1 MKYLLR
7 GICTMKNS
15 LEEVLI
21 LDLIYEKSTNKSFGD
36 AIESIKKELKDRKFG
51 VLWELN
57 FKDKMA
63 EHNIDFPNN
72 FKILEVCNPQKANE
86 VLSKHLEAGY
96 FLPCKMVVYE
106 NEDKVFI
113 GTARP
118 EILIGMMGY
127 DDLGYVATEV
137 ERILIEAIDAAV

>member
-1 MKYLLR
+1 MDIR
-7 GICTMKNS
+7 
-15 LEEVLI
+15 
-21 LDLIYEKSTNKSFGD
+21 YEKSTNKSFED
-36 AIESIKKELKDRKFG
+36 AIESIKNELKERKFG

-86 VLSKHLEAGY
+86 VLSKHLETGY

-106 NEDKVFI
+106 NKGKVFI

-127 DDLGYVATEV
+127 EDLGDVAKEV
-137 ERILIEAIDAAV
+137 ERILIESIDAAV

>member
-1 MKYLLR
+1 MDIK
-7 GICTMKNS
+7 
-15 LEEVLI
+15 
-21 LDLIYEKSTNKSFGD
+21 YEKSTSKSFED
-36 AIESIKKELKDRKFG
+36 ALDSIKKELKDRQFG

-63 EHNIDFPNN
+63 EHNIDFKNN

-86 VLSKHLEAGY
+86 VLSKHLDVGY

-106 NEDKVFI
+106 NEGQVFI

-118 EILIGMMGY
+118 ENLIGLMEY
-127 DDLGYVATEV
+127 DDLNDVASEV
-137 ERILIEAIDAAV
+137 ESVLIEAIDAAV